1 MSTPD
6 RSAPD
11 RSAHVAELLRA
22 VKSTLEAEREALV
35 ANDAE
40 QIHACS
46 ETKLKHMRRLN
57 DLPSQGVDV
66 LSGFTPDLRALA
78 ELNVANG
85 ALIARRRQETVW
97 TLRQLGLYERDG
109 GYDAYGSVGNTVR
122 TRHRAVV

>member
-6 RSAPD
+6 RS
-11 RSAHVAELLRA
+11 VQIAELLHA
-22 VKSTLEAEREALV
+22 LQETLQAERSALI

-40 QIHACS
+40 RIYECS
-46 ETKLKHMRRLN
+46 ENKQRHLRRLN
-57 DLPSQGVDV
+57 ELPAQNDA

-78 ELNVANG
+78 EMNIANG

-97 TLRQLGLYERDG
+97 TLRQLGLYEREG
-109 GYDAYGSVGNTVR
+109 GYDANGGMGSTVR

>member
-1 MSTPD
+1 MSTL
-6 RSAPD
+6 D
-11 RSAHVAELLRA
+11 RSAHIAELLRA
-22 VKSTLEAEREALV
+22 VKATLESEREALI

-40 QIHACS
+40 RIVECS

-57 DLPSQGVDV
+57 DLPAQGVDV

-109 GYDAYGSVGNTVR
+109 GYDAYGSMGNTVR
-122 TRHRAVV
+122 TRHRTIV

>member
-1 MSTPD
+1 MST
-6 RSAPD
+6 PD

-22 VKSTLEAEREALV
+22 LQETLQSERGALID
-35 ANDAE
+35 NDAE
-40 QIHACS
+40 RIVECS
-46 ETKLKHMRRLN
+46 ESKMKHLRRLN
-57 DLPSQGVDV
+57 DLPGQSNV
-66 LSGFTPDLRALA
+66 LSGFTPELRALA

-109 GYDAYGSVGNTVR
+109 GYNAQGSIGSAVR

>member
-6 RSAPD
+6 RSA
-11 RSAHVAELLRA
+11 HIAELLRA
-22 VKSTLEAEREALV
+22 VKATLEAERDALI

-40 QIHACS
+40 RIYECS

-57 DLPSQGVDV
+57 ELPAHGGDV

-78 ELNVANG
+78 EFNVANG

-97 TLRQLGLYERDG
+97 ALRQLGLYEREG
-109 GYDAYGSVGNTVR
+109 GYDAYGSVGSTVR
-122 TRHRAVV
+122 TRHRAVI